1 MEEIPLK
8 NTTPY
13 EEDWEIQFAD
23 AAEDSEEEIEEIK
36 NHLNEIIT
44 FDENENEEE
53 YDDYYDSEE
62 EYFNEINYDELFG
75 DATSDFTKQYNK
87 IKKINSI
94 STNSVIEKSFGVSK
108 ITDVNKENGINI
120 KNENIENHD
129 IKTFEN
135 KTKKNYKEKNN
146 DTDGIKI

>member
-75 DATSDFTKQYNK
+75 DATS
-87 IKKINSI
+87 
-94 STNSVIEKSFGVSK
+94 
-108 ITDVNKENGINI
+108 GI
-120 KNENIENHD
+120 
-129 IKTFEN
+129 
-135 KTKKNYKEKNN
+135 
-146 DTDGIKI
+146 